1 MPSRK
6 AKRPFVSTSK
16 SVSKSKSRSIS
27 RNTSSTAQFKAN
39 TALFIPIVL
48 LVFVTW
54 YLYRTLFNFPVWF
67 DEIVGKA
74 IFFGLPVMIYV
85 NVTGFTGLA
94 ESIRLNK
101 FKTGLLQG
109 IAFGGM
115 FGFAGAIASVLSK
128 TGAVIPVPL
137 FGYEVFWSE
146 FGLAVFTGFWE
157 SLFFYG
163 FIMAMIQV
171 GWSHWTAMKQIL
183 VTGFIFAVFHI
194 PNVLS
199 QTQDVFSVVGY
210 ALLVLAFGIGQAFL
224 FSRDKN
230 LYTLIVV
237 HAIWGMT
244 LLIHTL

>member
-6 AKRPFVSTSK
+6 AKRSSK
-16 SVSKSKSRSIS
+16 STPKTTVRSTT
-27 RNTSSTAQFKAN
+27 NKAQFKTN

-54 YLYRTLFNFPVWF
+54 FLYRALFNFPVWF
-67 DEIVGKA
+67 DEVVGKA
-74 IFFGLPVMIYV
+74 LFFGLPVMIYV
-85 NVTGFTGLA
+85 NATGFMGLA
-94 ESIRLNK
+94 ESIRFNK

-128 TGAVIPVPL
+128 SGTVIPVPL
-137 FGYEVFWSE
+137 FGSEIFWSE

-171 GWSHWTAMKQIL
+171 GWSHWSVMKQVL
-183 VTGFIFAVFHI
+183 VTGLIFAAFHV
-194 PNVLS
+194 PNVFL
-199 QTQDVFSVVGY
+199 QTQEVTAVVGY
-210 ALLVLAFGIGQAFL
+210 TLLVLAFGIGQAFL

-244 LLIHTL
+244 LLVHTL

>member
-6 AKRPFVSTSK
+6 AKRSSTASTSRKTSK
-16 SVSKSKSRSIS
+16 STS
-27 RNTSSTAQFKAN
+27 RNRKAQFKTN

-54 YLYRTLFNFPVWF
+54 FLYRALFNFPVWF

-85 NVTGFTGLA
+85 NVTGFSGLA
-94 ESIRLNK
+94 ESIRFNK
-101 FKTGLLQG
+101 FKVGLLQG

-128 TGAVIPVPL
+128 SGAVVPVPL
-137 FGYEVFWSE
+137 FGSEIFWSE

-171 GWSHWTAMKQIL
+171 GWSHWTVMKQVV
-183 VTGFIFAVFHI
+183 VTGLIFAAFHV
-194 PNVLS
+194 PNVFF
-199 QTQDVFSVVGY
+199 QTQDLTGVLGY
-210 ALLVLAFGIGQAFL
+210 SLLVLAFGIGQAFL

-244 LLIHTL
+244 LLVHTL

>member
-6 AKRPFVSTSK
+6 AKRPPSNSRN
-16 SVSKSKSRSIS
+16 SSKSKSRSTIKAQ
-27 RNTSSTAQFKAN
+27 NAQFKAN
-39 TALFIPIVL
+39 AALFIPIVL

-54 YLYRTLFNFPVWF
+54 LLYRTLFDFPVWF

-85 NVTGFTGLA
+85 NISGFTGLA
-94 ESIRLNK
+94 ESIRPSK
-101 FKTGLLQG
+101 FKVGLLQG
-109 IAFGGM
+109 VAFGGM
-115 FGFAGAIASVLSK
+115 FGFAGALASVLSK
-128 TGAVIPVPL
+128 AGSVVPVPL
-137 FGYEVFWSE
+137 FSSEIFWSE

-183 VTGFIFAVFHI
+183 VTGLIFAVFHI
-194 PNVLS
+194 PNVLL
-199 QTQDVFSVVGY
+199 QTQDVFSVAGY

-224 FSRDKN
+224 FSRDRN

-244 LLIHTL
+244 LLVHTL